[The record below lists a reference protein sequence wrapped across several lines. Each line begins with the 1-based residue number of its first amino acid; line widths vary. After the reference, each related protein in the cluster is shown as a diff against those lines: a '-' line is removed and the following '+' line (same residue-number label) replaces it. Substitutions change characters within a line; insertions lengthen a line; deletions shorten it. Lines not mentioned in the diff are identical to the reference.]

1 MFAPET
7 RLYDLNIFDSSSV
20 RPRRPITDQDEEMA
34 LVKVHEMKRNEI
46 IYGFGF
52 EVSHRGG
59 NVPSGTVAVPGLPAI
74 NLGSNK
80 IAPSQST
87 FASPRG
93 SIEFNRR
100 NMRGLGETAS
110 ANILLSRLD
119 QRAIMA
125 YTQPHFI
132 GSQWSSLSSFSIE
145 RTTENPLFAASL
157 GDLSFQVE
165 RLISRKTNTRLQIR
179 YDFNKTSLS
188 HVLVPDLVLSQDR
201 NVRLSTFSG
210 TLIRDTRD
218 KPLDA
223 HHGMF
228 GTVNLG
234 ITPIA
239 LGSSANFVRLF
250 GQFATYKP
258 IHSIVFA
265 NSIRLGLA
273 KSFAGS
279 FIPTSQLYFSG
290 AGTSLRSFPID

>member
-1 MFAPET
+1 MKKVQMLAAET
-7 RLYDLNIFDSSSV
+7 RLYDLNIFDWSSV
-20 RPRRPITDQDEEMA
+20 GPRRPITDQDEETA

-59 NVPSGTVAVPGLPAI
+59 NVPSGTAAVTGLPAI

-100 NMRGLGETAS
+100 NMRGLGDTAS

-201 NVRLSTFSG
+201 NVRLSTF
-210 TLIRDTRD
+210 
-218 KPLDA
+218 
-223 HHGMF
+223 
-228 GTVNLG
+228 
-234 ITPIA
+234 
-239 LGSSANFVRLF
+239 
-250 GQFATYKP
+250 
-258 IHSIVFA
+258 
-265 NSIRLGLA
+265 
-273 KSFAGS
+273 
-279 FIPTSQLYFSG
+279 
-290 AGTSLRSFPID
+290 